1 MATPVEILINAQ
13 NRAGAA
19 FGQLDGQL
27 AQVEQHSAKYTRTTA
42 EMGRASE
49 RAAKEER
56 DLARALDAVTTSG
69 KAAGGQSEFVAK
81 AMDDI
86 RRKAAAASGEVSR
99 SSQGLDDVG
108 RSATTSAGGLK
119 LLVAGVGALA
129 ASGVVQMLA
138 GMGKEAIDFGGK
150 LDALSQKTHISFE
163 GLQRLGAGA
172 ELTES
177 SIDALAKGA
186 VNLSKRLAEGKDSTA
201 AALAKLGL
209 SFQDLRGLQPEQ
221 QLELVS
227 ERFATVAKE
236 ADHASIATGLFGVAG
251 QELIPA
257 LAGNLKKAGDEARDL
272 GLILSNEDV
281 AALAALDQTTD
292 RWSKKA
298 QLEIAHVVAAF
309 GDVDLA
315 IQEVINSNDVLL
327 GGFARYVKFLRDVR
341 EASANPSTGGPV
353 KENPLALPAG
363 LGAPNVGGDRFLP
376 GDVKGAEAE
385 LGRRLKATQEASK
398 ASREL
403 ATELEKEAEA
413 QRKLVE
419 SQRKGYDQVD
429 RATLTIF
436 PKHLEFLRR
445 ETAELRAG
453 TDELVGRIQAENVR
467 LATIAD
473 PRRAVL
479 ATLDPSKARGKNAPD
494 GAPEIFGLD
503 NLFAG
508 SNLANLITGAFQGG
522 GNLSG
527 ISSGVGAAAF
537 GSLSKNVFNLASD
550 SFLGTLLPG
559 IGAALGPLLSKG
571 LSALGGVFTGGEEAR
586 SVNPERDKFFAGFGG
601 RGTGEGSG
609 FATVA
614 ARLTE
619 ATGEAGG
626 GQLFKDL
633 VSASTMKDYEA
644 AVRAVEQALKDA
656 GKATKDLAAITETD
670 FDAMRAGAEKY
681 GISLDALGGK
691 FQANRI
697 NDAAQ
702 DIVDTFNLLVDGG
715 ADAGGVLVG
724 LQDEIAAL
732 VADAIK
738 NKVPLGESFR
748 PLVEELIRAGKLVDA
763 SGKALEGLEGLR
775 FEDGPVRSYEAI
787 TKAAKDAKDAAEAAE
802 RAFRGSGGV
811 VTPGGPISTSPG
823 ESGPS
828 VEGGAAA
835 GVYANRPG
843 LVLFGEGG
851 EAEVGG
857 PRSFFRQI
865 FDDLGLGDRNGP
877 ATAAATTSAPVPV
890 SQTHITIQALDAQSF
905 LSFLANGG
913 GATLVQA
920 IRDNVGQVRTNMN
933 RALAAQT

>member
-1 MATPVEILINAQ
+1 MATPVEILVNAQ

-27 AQVEQHSAKYTRTTA
+27 ARVEQHSAKYARTTA
-42 EMGRASE
+42 DMGRASA
-49 RAAKEER
+49 RAATEER

-86 RRKAAAASGEVSR
+86 RRKAAAASGEVAK
-99 SSQGLDDVG
+99 SSQGLDGVG
-108 RSATTSAGGLK
+108 RAATTSASGFK
-119 LLVAGVGALA
+119 LLAAGVGAFA
-129 ASGVVQMLA
+129 AA
-138 GMGKEAIDFGGK
+138 GAGQILIGMASDAVRLGGT
-150 LDALSQKTHISFE
+150 LSDLSAKSHISVE
-163 GLQRLGAGA
+163 GLQRLSHGA
-172 ELTES
+172 EQSGS
-177 SIDALAKGA
+177 SVEALAKA
-186 VNLSKRLAEGKDSTA
+186 SVQLSRRLTEGKDGTA
-201 AALAKLGL
+201 AALERLNLTFA
-209 SFQDLRGLQPEQ
+209 DLRGLKPEQ

-227 ERFATVAKE
+227 SRFAHVADE
-236 ADHASIATGLFGVAG
+236 SEQASVAIGLFGRTG
-251 QELIPA
+251 EELIPA
-257 LAGNLKKAGDEARDL
+257 LSSDLKAAGDEARRF
-272 GLILSNEDV
+272 GLILSEDDV
-281 AALAALDQTTD
+281 AALD
-292 RWSKKA
+292 RVGDAMDRLKTKSTITMGE
-298 QLEIAHVVAAF
+298 LIAGAESSARAF
-309 GDVDLA
+309 ADL
-315 IQEVINSNDVLL
+315 QDKV
-327 GGFARYVKFLRDVR
+327 
-341 EASANPSTGGPV
+341 
-353 KENPLALPAG
+353 
-363 LGAPNVGGDRFLP
+363 LGAISYVPRSIAEALSPGEQGIFAPTPDGLP
-376 GDVKGAEAE
+376 LRRSPQASINAGAGAIAVDTKEANAE
-385 LGRRLKATQEASK
+385 LGRRLKGSQDLAK

-403 ATELEKEAEA
+403 AADLDKEAES

-419 SQRKGYDQVD
+419 GQRKGYDQVD

-445 ETAELRAG
+445 EAEELRAG
-453 TDELVGRIQAENVR
+453 TDELVGRIQVENVR

-479 ATLDPSKARGKNAPD
+479 ATLDPKKARGKSAD
-494 GAPEIFGLD
+494 ATPEIFGLD
-503 NLFAG
+503 NLFSG
-508 SNLANLITGAFQGG
+508 SNLAGLISGAFQGG
-522 GNLSG
+522 GNLTG
-527 ISSGVGAAAF
+527 ISSGVSAAAF
-537 GSLSKNVFNLASD
+537 GSLSKDVFGLASD

-586 SVNPERDKFFAGFGG
+586 DVNPARDKFFSGFGG

-633 VSASTMKDYEA
+633 VSASNMKDYEA

-656 GKATKDLAAITETD
+656 GKATKDLAAMTETD

-738 NKVPLGESFR
+738 NKVPLAESFR
-748 PLVEELIRAGKLVDA
+748 PLVEELIRAKRLTGEGGA
-763 SGKALEGLEGLR
+763 ALEGLADLQ
-775 FEDGPVRSYEAI
+775 FSDGPVRSFEAI

-823 ESGPS
+823 ERGPS

-865 FDDLGLGDRNGP
+865 FDDLGLGDRSGMAA
-877 ATAAATTSAPVPV
+877 ATAAPAPVPV
-890 SQTHITIQALDAQSF
+890 SQTHITIHALDASSF